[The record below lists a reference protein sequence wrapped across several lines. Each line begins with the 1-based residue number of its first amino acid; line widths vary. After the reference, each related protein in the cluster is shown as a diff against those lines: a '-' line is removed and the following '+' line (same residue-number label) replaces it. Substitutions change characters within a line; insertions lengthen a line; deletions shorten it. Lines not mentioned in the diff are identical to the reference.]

1 MKSQADVLI
10 VTVTKVESQA
20 VLETFT
26 KATGKKPASKPIG
39 LHTYRDFGKI
49 NGAQVFMVM
58 SEMGAGGLG
67 ASLQTVGDG
76 IRALS
81 PWAVIMVGIA
91 FGVNSTTQ
99 KIGDI
104 LVAKQLVNY
113 EPEAVRHKAIPRGS
127 KVDVSTALLNRFK
140 DADLDWD
147 KAPENKA
154 KARVR
159 FGLILSGE
167 KLIDNFPFLQELLD
181 KWPEAI
187 GGEMEGAGLYAACQ
201 EAKKDWI
208 LVKSICDWADGHKE
222 EDREERQKLAAYNS
236 ARFLLYMLNYAPFIQ
251 QADELAACPEEKAEP
266 FKRTLTL
273 KSARWE
279 HNYKENGDLE
289 ALLIYQVLN
298 ETPYQITDLI
308 PIRASWFA
316 HNIKY
321 SQGAEI
327 LGKDKDFSNLSPS
340 LFTPF
345 EHIRPSPS
353 GKDQPTTTFLWFPEI
368 RPPLEPGKELGY
380 VLKITTEGTEK
391 EVFSD
396 TGSYAGMAAPRSCER
411 LSCRINAPPG
421 FVIALKNFVVRNAVG
436 NVLESSLAG
445 PSISPDKSYLTWEVE
460 EPIPEARY
468 DMSIRIQ
475 KAGAS

>member
-1 MKSQADVLI
+1 LKWDIELKFGLKNQGEIEMKSRADVLI

-26 KATGKKPASKPIG
+26 KATGKEPASKPIG
-39 LHTYRDFGKI
+39 LHTYRDLGKI

-67 ASLQTVGDG
+67 ASQQTVEAG

-91 FGVNSTTQ
+91 FGVNSTKQ

-113 EPEAVRHKAIPRGS
+113 EPQAVRNKPIPRGS

-140 DADLDWD
+140 DADLNWD

-154 KARVR
+154 KAKVR

-167 KLIDNFPFLQELLD
+167 KLIDNLPFLQKLLD

-222 EDREERQKLAAYNS
+222 QDREKRQQLAAYNS

-251 QADELAACPEEKAEP
+251 QADEQAACPEEKAEP

-273 KSARWE
+273 KSVHWD
-279 HNYKENGDLE
+279 HNYKENGDFE

-298 ETPYQITDLI
+298 ETPFQITDLI
-308 PIRASWFA
+308 PIRAS
-316 HNIKY
+316 
-321 SQGAEI
+321 
-327 LGKDKDFSNLSPS
+327 
-340 LFTPF
+340 
-345 EHIRPSPS
+345 
-353 GKDQPTTTFLWFPEI
+353 
-368 RPPLEPGKELGY
+368 
-380 VLKITTEGTEK
+380 
-391 EVFSD
+391 
-396 TGSYAGMAAPRSCER
+396 
-411 LSCRINAPPG
+411 
-421 FVIALKNFVVRNAVG
+421 
-436 NVLESSLAG
+436 
-445 PSISPDKSYLTWEVE
+445 
-460 EPIPEARY
+460 
-468 DMSIRIQ
+468 
-475 KAGAS
+475 